1 MLLLFDIDGTLLQGA
16 SDAHA
21 AAIHEAIAEI
31 WGVDVR
37 AARPTLEAA
46 GRTDLEISRALLT
59 ALDVPARDIDAGM
72 GRLRTGA
79 AEAYARLVPGDLSD
93 RVTPGVPELLAGLD
107 RRDGVLLSLL
117 TGNLEAVARLKLR
130 AAGLSRW
137 FPAGQ
142 GAFGSDSEDRT
153 RLPAVARARAG
164 ADGEGRR
171 GGRGSYPRERTVVI
185 GDTPHIAG
193 FIAAV
198 RSGGRRAG
206 GGRAGRGGAGAGA
219 RARAR
224 AGGGGGRGA
233 PPRERPG
240 VIGDTPRDVACA
252 RADGVRCIG
261 VTTGPCTAADL
272 AGGDEVVAGAREVAG
287 ALERLGL

>member
-21 AAIHEAIAEI
+21 AAIHEAIADI

-37 AARPTLEAA
+37 AARSTIDAP

-59 ALDVPARDIDAGM
+59 ALGVPARDIDAGM
-72 GRLRTGA
+72 GRLRTA
-79 AEAYARLVPGDLSD
+79 AGEAYARLVPDDLSD
-93 RVTPGVPELLAGLD
+93 RVTPGVPDLLAGLA

-130 AAGLSRW
+130 AAGLAGW

-153 RLPAVARARAG
+153 RLPAVARARAA
-164 ADGEGRR
+164 ADGEGGR

-185 GDTPHIAG
+185 GDTP
-193 FIAAV
+193 
-198 RSGGRRAG
+198 
-206 GGRAGRGGAGAGA
+206 
-219 RARAR
+219 
-224 AGGGGGRGA
+224 
-233 PPRERPG
+233 
-240 VIGDTPRDVACA
+240 RDVVCA

-261 VTTGPCTAADL
+261 VTTGPCSAADL
-272 AGGDEVVAGAREVAG
+272 AGADEVVAGAREVAG

>member
-16 SDAHA
+16 SEAHA

-37 AARPTLEAA
+37 AARSAIEAA

-59 ALDVPARDIDAGM
+59 AMDVPARDIDAGM
-72 GRLRTGA
+72 GRLRTA
-79 AEAYARLVPGDLSD
+79 AGEAYARLVPDDLTD
-93 RVTPGVPELLAGLD
+93 RVTPGVPELLAGLAD
-107 RRDGVLLSLL
+107 RDGVLLSLV

-130 AAGLSRW
+130 AAGLGGW
-137 FPAGQ
+137 FPVGQ

-164 ADGEGRR
+164 GDGEG
-171 GGRGSYPRERTVVI
+171 GPGSYPREDTV
-185 GDTPHIAG
+185 
-193 FIAAV
+193 
-198 RSGGRRAG
+198 
-206 GGRAGRGGAGAGA
+206 
-219 RARAR
+219 
-224 AGGGGGRGA
+224 
-233 PPRERPG
+233 

-252 RADGVRCIG
+252 RVDGLRCIG
-261 VTTGPCTAADL
+261 VTTGPCAAADL
-272 AGGDEVVAGAREVAG
+272 TGADEVVAGAREVAG

>member
-1 MLLLFDIDGTLLQGA
+1 MLLLFDIDGTLLQRA

-21 AAIHEAIAEI
+21 AAIHEAIADI

-37 AARPTLEAA
+37 AARPALEAA

-72 GRLRTGA
+72 GRLRTAA
-79 AEAYARLVPGDLSD
+79 AEAYARLVPDDLSD
-93 RVTPGVPELLAGLD
+93 RVTPGVPELLAGLA
-107 RRDGVLLSLL
+107 RREGVLLSLL

-130 AAGLSRW
+130 AAGLSGW

-164 ADGEGRR
+164 ADGEG
-171 GGRGSYPRERTVVI
+171 GPDAYPRERTVVI
-185 GDTPHIAG
+185 GDTP
-193 FIAAV
+193 
-198 RSGGRRAG
+198 
-206 GGRAGRGGAGAGA
+206 
-219 RARAR
+219 
-224 AGGGGGRGA
+224 
-233 PPRERPG
+233 
-240 VIGDTPRDVACA
+240 RDVVCA

-261 VTTGPCTAADL
+261 VTTGPCSAADL
-272 AGGDEVVAGAREVAG
+272 AGADEVVAGAREVAG